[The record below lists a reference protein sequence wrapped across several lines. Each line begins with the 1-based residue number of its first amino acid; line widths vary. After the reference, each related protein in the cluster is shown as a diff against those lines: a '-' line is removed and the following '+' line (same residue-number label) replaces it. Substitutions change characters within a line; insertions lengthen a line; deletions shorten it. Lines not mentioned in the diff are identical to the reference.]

1 LFYNANTLPDSCFR
15 KETDMANREAA
26 YPCRPGAPGR
36 RPGLTLRL
44 WLYRLRLRLLC
55 RLAFAG
61 RKRRHAGQTSP

>member
-1 LFYNANTLPDSCFR
+1 
-15 KETDMANREAA
+15 MANREAA